1 MKTECTFEMNGSFVD
16 EDLADQVLDEA
27 DDMYS
32 DQIVT
37 DEGEFCNSTNR
48 LCLQWH
54 QRQLQQTI
62 FF

>member
-16 EDLADQVLDEA
+16 EDLTDQVLDEA

-37 DEGEFCNSTNR
+37 DEGEFCNS
-48 LCLQWH
+48 
-54 QRQLQQTI
+54 
-62 FF
+62 